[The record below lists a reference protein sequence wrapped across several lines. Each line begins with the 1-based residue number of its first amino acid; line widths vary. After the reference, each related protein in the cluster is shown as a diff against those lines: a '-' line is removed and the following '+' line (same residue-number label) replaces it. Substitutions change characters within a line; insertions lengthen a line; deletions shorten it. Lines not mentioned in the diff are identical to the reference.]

1 MRGRIRREQCLKR
14 GSGKTRGKWDGFCSS
29 HTCQTQNDRR
39 TGDTQKYRSV
49 EILKKWRGEGDDEVS
64 RKYKKILHAYTETRR
79 GVEHYENLS

>member
-1 MRGRIRREQCLKR
+1 MRGRIRREQWLKR

-49 EILKKWRGEGDDEVS
+49 EILKKWREREMMKYPENIKKYYTLIQKLEEV
-64 RKYKKILHAYTETRR
+64 
-79 GVEHYENLS
+79 